1 MIIDKYHYILK
12 NINYLVKLLYFYK
25 QINNKSLKEIII
37 EIKNIDNKD
46 DLIKFYEQ
54 IKTKHK
60 CLIIPYIKINNHQPN
75 FIIVISGQSNASGF
89 GSNYEKNNIKDQINN
104 NIFSYNRFNGF
115 WEIADLQNQSMK
127 KIKGSNFFGFHFAK
141 HLIQKYPGIRPGIIN
156 LSYASCI
163 IGCWIKYS
171 KNNKYYQFNE
181 KYTSLS
187 NKKQGIFFEEHKEII
202 QKAFKQLE
210 YSVQKKID
218 VVLWHQGESD
228 NIFHHNIDFF
238 RNSLHQ
244 VVNQYKTI
252 NKSIHPYFIAGSV
265 LPYTFNGTYKNFVN
279 PILFE
284 LNQYSNCGCV
294 DFSHLHSLHDEY
306 QNKDYIHFS
315 TSSQRTMGKLYFD
328 KYIELFEKNQ

>member
-1 MIIDKYHYILK
+1 MLIFDGASAAELNKLTRQLNAVREVESAWSVDLSSAK
-12 NINYLVKLLYFYK
+12 GVEALLDFNY
-25 QINNKSLKEIII
+25 
-37 EIKNIDNKD
+37 
-46 DLIKFYEQ
+46 
-54 IKTKHK
+54 
-60 CLIIPYIKINNHQPN
+60 
-75 FIIVISGQSNASGF
+75 
-89 GSNYEKNNIKDQINN
+89 
-104 NIFSYNRFNGF
+104 
-115 WEIADLQNQSMK
+115 
-127 KIKGSNFFGFHFAK
+127 
-141 HLIQKYPGIRPGIIN
+141 
-156 LSYASCI
+156 
-163 IGCWIKYS
+163 
-171 KNNKYYQFNE
+171 NE

-328 KYIELFEKNQ
+328 KYVELFEKNQ